1 MARKPVLEGGKRE
14 EILDAAIGLFF
25 KNGYEGTSIRM
36 ILNEVGGEIGMF
48 YHYFTSKQ
56 ELFDKAVEHF
66 MDLQSKSFIRIMTS
80 NKNDAPGKKIEH
92 LLTLYAVSMEKFHK
106 LAGGTIHWS
115 ILSALHDRT
124 VDSMLP
130 AVKEMIL
137 NIYQF
142 AGTTDFT
149 EVNWLSPFILKGI
162 SGLLHDT
169 EFSKLP
175 KEQQQIII
183 STFICRNLQ
192 IPLTSL
198 NPENSKNRGDEHESF
213 SFAIT

>member
-56 ELFDKAVEHF
+56 ELFDKAVDHF
-66 MDLQSKSFIRIMTS
+66 MDLQSKSFIQIMTG
-80 NKNDAPGKKIEH
+80 NKNDAPGQKIEH
-92 LLTLYAVSMEKFHK
+92 LLTLYSVSMEQFRK

-137 NIYQF
+137 NIF
-142 AGTTDFT
+142 EFTGDTDFT
-149 EVNWLSPFILKGI
+149 EVDWLGPFILKGI
-162 SGLLHDT
+162 SGLLHDA

-183 STFICRNLQ
+183 SAFICRNLQ

-198 NPENSKNRGDEHESF
+198 NPEISKE
-213 SFAIT
+213 